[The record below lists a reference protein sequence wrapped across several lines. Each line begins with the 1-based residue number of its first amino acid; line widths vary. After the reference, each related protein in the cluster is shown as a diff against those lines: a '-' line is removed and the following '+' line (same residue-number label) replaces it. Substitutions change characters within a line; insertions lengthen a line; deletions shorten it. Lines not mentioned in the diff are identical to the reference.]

1 MAVSEVALAAP
12 EDGAFA
18 PVACPTSLT
27 AIADCREA
35 RDANG
40 AFVLVALPRDWNRK
54 LVVHAH
60 GGPRLR
66 PPVAGDS
73 TDDLDRYAALVR
85 AGYAWVGSTYRRAG
99 YGVRRAAA
107 DVEHSRQLFVQH
119 WGQPSRTWLHGQS
132 WGGNVAAK
140 LAELYALDV
149 NGQRNYDG
157 VLTTNGVLFG
167 GTAAYGFRADLRVVY
182 QAYCHN
188 HPAPDEPAYPLW
200 QGLPAG
206 AKLTREQLAQ
216 RVDDC
221 TGLTLS
227 PDQRSSEQAGRLRN
241 ILAVTG
247 IAEPQLLSHLNWATF
262 HFQDLVQR
270 HLRGHN
276 PFDNRHT
283 VYLGS
288 DDDALLNATVERF
301 DADPQAVARLA
312 YDADLSGQI
321 VLPTVNL
328 HASGDPTV
336 SPLALQAYSRTVAL
350 AGRSD
355 LLQQRLIDGHD
366 HSRLPDAAYL
376 WGLAALE
383 QSVP

>member
-140 LAELYALDV
+140 LAELYALD
-149 NGQRNYDG
+149 
-157 VLTTNGVLFG
+157 
-167 GTAAYGFRADLRVVY
+167 
-182 QAYCHN
+182 
-188 HPAPDEPAYPLW
+188 
-200 QGLPAG
+200 
-206 AKLTREQLAQ
+206 
-216 RVDDC
+216 
-221 TGLTLS
+221 
-227 PDQRSSEQAGRLRN
+227 
-241 ILAVTG
+241 
-247 IAEPQLLSHLNWATF
+247 
-262 HFQDLVQR
+262 
-270 HLRGHN
+270 
-276 PFDNRHT
+276 
-283 VYLGS
+283 
-288 DDDALLNATVERF
+288 
-301 DADPQAVARLA
+301 
-312 YDADLSGQI
+312 
-321 VLPTVNL
+321 
-328 HASGDPTV
+328 
-336 SPLALQAYSRTVAL
+336 
-350 AGRSD
+350 
-355 LLQQRLIDGHD
+355 
-366 HSRLPDAAYL
+366 
-376 WGLAALE
+376 
-383 QSVP
+383 